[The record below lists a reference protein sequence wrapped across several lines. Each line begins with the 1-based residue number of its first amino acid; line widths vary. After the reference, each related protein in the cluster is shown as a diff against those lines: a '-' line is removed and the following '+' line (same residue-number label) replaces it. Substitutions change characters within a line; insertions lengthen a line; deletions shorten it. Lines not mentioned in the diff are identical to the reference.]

1 MGEREETVRRHNR
14 EVVGHLR
21 QRLAEE
27 RPPAGPMWPEYRLR
41 AEEVLG
47 EEHEGEET
55 VVVRFRLTGDGRRF
69 GFRIE
74 LSEAGD
80 PSWEDPIIAVD
91 TILAVLDEAV
101 LVGQRS
107 APDPEG
113 VVWLS

>member
-1 MGEREETVRRHNR
+1 MGGREEAVRRHNR

-21 QRLAEE
+21 RRLVVGEPVTLLGSPYRLVTEEVRREE
-27 RPPAGPMWPEYRLR
+27 RA
-41 AEEVLG
+41 
-47 EEHEGEET
+47 GEET
-55 VVVRFRLTGDGRRF
+55 AVVRFRLAGDERGF

-74 LSEAGD
+74 LSEVGD
-80 PSWEDPIIAVD
+80 PCWEDPIITYE

-113 VVWLS
+113 VVWVS